1 MHVVLA
7 YLFSLTFVPDALIY
21 MEGYVPWED
30 ITIFLNTLGRS
41 GVVDDCFEGK
51 DFPQNSSG
59 TGRQLPEDF
68 VMRGLMWAKHYY
80 PPKFFESEL
89 VEEDERSLEL
99 PSHVPPRAERCL
111 WLGVQLASVSRSY
124 RVSRGDWRLMLPKL
138 NRWLRYDKQNK
149 QFSIT
154 NFGKSGCRSPTPT
167 ADRDLDTEMVDVED

>member
-21 MEGYVPWED
+21 IEGYVPWED

-80 PPKFFESEL
+80 PPNFFES
-89 VEEDERSLEL
+89 
-99 PSHVPPRAERCL
+99 
-111 WLGVQLASVSRSY
+111 
-124 RVSRGDWRLMLPKL
+124 
-138 NRWLRYDKQNK
+138 
-149 QFSIT
+149 
-154 NFGKSGCRSPTPT
+154 
-167 ADRDLDTEMVDVED
+167 